1 MKHSRFWMNLVFAVG
16 VCVSSCADEADEKDV
31 FVQDQSWNSGD
42 PTGENQNGNDVAD
55 EPDLVGD
62 SVVDARDLN
71 SELDIKQ
78 PEIPEPEIPDPGQ
91 DVDDTGGGNG
101 DEVVEAWT
109 AAHNAARQLISDGK
123 VTGQPKASP
132 ALPDLTFDE
141 KLQAVALNYAKKCVW
156 EHNPNRNQDYAAQGG
171 SGYVGE
177 NLYASYGGGMPSAET
192 AVNNWFDEHKF
203 YNYEND
209 SCSDVCGHYTQ
220 VVWRDTLRVGC
231 AVHQC
236 DLLQGINWKNAWMVV
251 CNYAPAG
258 NYIGQRPY

>member
-1 MKHSRFWMNLVFAVG
+1 MKHSRFWMNLLFAVG

-42 PTGENQNGNDVAD
+42 PTGENENGNDVAD

-62 SVVDARDLN
+62 SVVDDRDLN

-91 DVDDTGGGNG
+91 DVDDTGGDNG
-101 DEVVEAWT
+101 EEVVEAWT
-109 AAHNAARQLISDGK
+109 AAHNAVRQLISDGK
-123 VTGQPKASP
+123 VSGQPKASP
-132 ALPDLTFDE
+132 ALPDLTFDV

-156 EHNPNRNQDYAAQGG
+156 EHTQIEIRIMRLKGVVAT
-171 SGYVGE
+171 GE
-177 NLYASYGGGMPSAET
+177 NLYVLWWWYAICRNGL
-192 AVNNWFDEHKF
+192 NNWFDEHKF

-209 SCSDVCGHYTQ
+209 SCSTCVDI
-220 VVWRDTLRVGC
+220 TLRLCGEIPKGYC

-236 DLLQGINWKNAWMVV
+236 DLCGINWKNA
-251 CNYAPAG
+251 
-258 NYIGQRPY
+258 